1 MFLRGQKSLTQRRAQ
16 YYNVVDTNTDGGRG
30 AVIRQVWFLEGF
42 TMSIQNEYLSGLM
55 ERVVRRNPAEPEFHQ
70 AVPGGLRGE
79 PAMKHIDRRQIQTIF
94 HYRQKKP
101 SQRTGPVW

>member
-1 MFLRGQKSLTQRRAQ
+1 MFLRGQKSLPQRRAR

-55 ERVVRRNPAEPEFHQ
+55 ERVVRRNPAEPEYHQ
-70 AVPGGLRGE
+70 AVNE
-79 PAMKHIDRRQIQTIF
+79 VQTSLDT
-94 HYRQKKP
+94 RVEAKP
-101 SQRTGPVW
+101 DYFSEGV

>member
-55 ERVVRRNPAEPEFHQ
+55 GAWSARSGRPEFHQ
-70 AVPGGLRGE
+70 AVRRFDLPGPGGGGE
-79 PAMKHIDRRQIQTIF
+79 AEYIKRASWTA
-94 HYRQKKP
+94 
-101 SQRTGPVW
+101 W